1 MKITWVAFINMR
13 RDIRIHFFVPLW
25 HFIYISFSLNV
36 TLLEYCAMQNVI
48 KKNEI
53 NKNLRELKFVSR
65 VVIPCK
71 IIRLRINIIIL
82 WSLFSACEIELNCR
96 IGSASPEK
104 RKKKKKRGGKSKTK
118 KKKKEN
124 NNFTVHHKLKTW
136 ELNQLYSHIKK
147 IIRIYKTHSLDNG
160 HPKVSLTPTSTPTPC
175 RHDGNNTTTCL
186 NN

>member
-25 HFIYISFSLNV
+25 HFIYIFFSLNV

-71 IIRLRINIIIL
+71 
-82 WSLFSACEIELNCR
+82 
-96 IGSASPEK
+96 
-104 RKKKKKRGGKSKTK
+104 
-118 KKKKEN
+118 
-124 NNFTVHHKLKTW
+124 
-136 ELNQLYSHIKK
+136 LY
-147 IIRIYKTHSLDNG
+147 G
-160 HPKVSLTPTSTPTPC
+160 
-175 RHDGNNTTTCL
+175 
-186 NN
+186 

>member
-1 MKITWVAFINMR
+1 MTSFLHSIKVKSQNDMKITWVAFINMR

-25 HFIYISFSLNV
+25 HFIYIFFSLNV

-104 RKKKKKRGGKSKTK
+104 RR
-118 KKKKEN
+118 KKKKEEE
-124 NNFTVHHKLKTW
+124 KAK
-136 ELNQLYSHIKK
+136 QKK
-147 IIRIYKTHSLDNG
+147 EEGK
-160 HPKVSLTPTSTPTPC
+160 
-175 RHDGNNTTTCL
+175 
-186 NN
+186 